1 MRPLC
6 GPSLLVPRKALDG
19 VQYGGNQPT
28 DISEINR
35 RVYWP
40 RPFSIPDQQRR
51 LVRKRTRKKRLLT
64 GGSHIN
70 VAFSRGAGWR
80 GLCPAQTVTDRTV
93 GYNAWLAVPMLQE
106 ST

>member
-1 MRPLC
+1 MRPLG
-6 GPSLLVPRKALDG
+6 GPSRLVPRKAPDG

-35 RVYWP
+35 RQYWP
-40 RPFSIPDQQRR
+40 RLFSIPDQQRR
-51 LVRKRTRKKRLLT
+51 LLRKNQEERLLT
-64 GGSHIN
+64 EGSHIN

-93 GYNAWLAVPMLQE
+93 GYNAWFGYSE
-106 ST
+106 SILMM